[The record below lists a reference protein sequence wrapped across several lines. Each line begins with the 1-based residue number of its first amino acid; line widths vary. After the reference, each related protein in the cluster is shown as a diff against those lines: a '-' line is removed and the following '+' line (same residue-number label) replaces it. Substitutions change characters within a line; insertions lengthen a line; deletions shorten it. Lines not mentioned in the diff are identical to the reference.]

1 MSKRLYISL
10 IQQLSDN
17 QNIKFK
23 PSYVQPLYKIRQ
35 NT

>member
-1 MSKRLYISL
+1 MSL
-10 IQQLSDN
+10 IFSNLVVIK
-17 QNIKFK
+17 NIKFK